1 MSSESV
7 HQRRERFAVHFYRFL
22 LLVYPR
28 SFRDAFG
35 CEMVQTFRDCY
46 RDALQQ
52 DGALGAVRLWGG
64 LLADLMVATVTERMR
79 VLVAQLQRLFGPEP
93 QRLRFSGVPAFEVAL
108 RTDIGRVRA
117 RNEDRGDYV
126 IPDDA
131 GTFANKGALFV
142 IADGMGGHAMG
153 DVASDIAVRTVRE
166 AYYQHTTGD
175 VATALAAAIREAHA
189 AIQRQTPADVTMG
202 STCVAAV
209 ILGET
214 AYVANVGDSR
224 AYLVREGQIR
234 QISRDHSLV
243 AELVR
248 AGLLTEEQAR
258 THEQRNLIYR
268 SLGCAGDVEVDLFTE
283 PVCAGDTLV
292 LCSDGLSALVE
303 DDELRA
309 VVETCAP
316 EDCVRTLIERANER
330 GGPDNITAV
339 VAHVSRCQAG

>member
-1 MSSESV
+1 MSSQPV
-7 HQRRERFAVHFYRFL
+7 RRRERLAVRLYRFL
-22 LLVYPR
+22 LLVHPR

-35 CEMVQTFRDCY
+35 CEMVQTFYDCY
-46 RDALQQ
+46 RDALLQ
-52 DGALGAVRLWGG
+52 DGARGAARLWVG
-64 LLADLMVATVTERMR
+64 LLSDLMVAAATERVR
-79 VLVAQLQRLFGPEP
+79 LLVAQIQRLLGSEP
-93 QRLRFSGVPAFEVAL
+93 QRLQLSGVPAFEVAL

-142 IADGMGGHAMG
+142 IADGMGGHEMG
-153 DVASDIAVRTVRE
+153 DVASDIAVRTVRK
-166 AYYQHTTGD
+166 AYYQHTADD
-175 VATALAAAIREAHA
+175 VTTALAAAIREAHA
-189 AIQRQTPADVTMG
+189 AIQRQTPADVMMG

-209 ILGET
+209 ILGKM

-224 AYLVREGQIR
+224 AYLVRDGQIR

-248 AGLLTEEQAR
+248 AGLLTQEQAR

-283 PVCAGDTLV
+283 QVRDGDTLV

-309 VVETCAP
+309 VVETNTP
-316 EDCVRTLIERANER
+316 DDGVRTLIERANAR

-339 VAHVSRCQAG
+339 VARVSR